1 MKSRKRDSHV
11 EESSSGSDASESDA
25 ADVGD
30 SAVLLRTRTG
40 QQEEGDDDQ
49 LSPSD
54 EEEELDNNIPRAA
67 STRKTQDDPH
77 DNNESANES
86 DPEELQEHATANKA
100 KKKVHKLSLKKTQD
114 FNAQLRRR
122 GVLYVA
128 RIPPRMT
135 PTKVKT
141 LLSDFGTVTRVFLQE
156 EDAARRK
163 RRRKLNG
170 NSGGKRYTEGWVEF
184 ERRRSA
190 KMAAAALHLQP
201 VSNHKRNPHHGDL
214 WNVKYLR
221 KFQWSHLTEKV
232 AYERRV
238 REQKLRLETATAR
251 RETAHYKQLL
261 ETGAKLDK
269 IAERRNKRK
278 GAESSSLT
286 TTTEF
291 DKDDDKKRKKR
302 GAFQVQPTDE
312 GADKASRKSLL
323 GSLV

>member
-1 MKSRKRDSHV
+1 MS
-11 EESSSGSDASESDA
+11 
-25 ADVGD
+25 
-30 SAVLLRTRTG
+30 
-40 QQEEGDDDQ
+40 
-49 LSPSD
+49 SD
-54 EEEELDNNIPRAA
+54 EEEELDTNSPRAA
-67 STRKTQDDPH
+67 STQKTQEDQR
-77 DNNESANES
+77 DNNESANNDS
-86 DPEELQEHATANKA
+86 DPEELQEDATANKT
-100 KKKVHKLSLKKTQD
+100 KRKVHKLSLKKTQD
-114 FNAQLRRR
+114 FNEQLRRR

-170 NSGGKRYTEGWVEF
+170 GSSGGKRYTEGWVEF
-184 ERRRSA
+184 ARRRSA
-190 KMAAAALHLQP
+190 RLAAAALHLQP

-214 WNVKYLR
+214 WSVKYLK

-278 GAESSSLT
+278 QQGAEG
-286 TTTEF
+286 F
-291 DKDDDKKRKKR
+291 DNDDDKKRKKR

-312 GADKASRKSLL
+312 GADQASRKSLL